1 MYRRDRLIALLLVLV
16 LILTLATV
24 FVAIGR
30 LASPGVRTA
39 LVIAGTLLVI
49 FNAGS
54 IRAMLKHNR
63 EDRTFIY
70 TLDIK
75 HLDEHR
81 LARAARKDPRSEP

>member
-1 MYRRDRLIALLLVLV
+1 MYRRDRWIALLLVGV
-16 LILTLATV
+16 LIVTLAIV
-24 FVAIGR
+24 FFAIGR
-30 LASPGVRTA
+30 LATVGVRAA
-39 LVIAGTLLVI
+39 LAVAGALLVI

-81 LARAARKDPRSEP
+81 LARATRKDDP